1 MTWAAPSQ
9 SVTRSGEMNAGA
21 SRNKKGITHIITQ
34 PHAFSFTGSVTI
46 GVNWK

>member
-9 SVTRSGEMNAGA
+9 SMARSGEMNAGA
-21 SRNKKGITHIITQ
+21 SRNKKGITHITQ
-34 PHAFSFTGSVTI
+34 PHAFSFTVSVTI